1 MYITISFGKLTN
13 NHKIHVSESESES
26 ESSVY
31 HIIIVIL

>member
-13 NHKIHVSESESES
+13 NHKIHVSEPES

-31 HIIIVIL
+31 HIIIVIIL